1 MHQNSGLAGSR
12 RAHRWWRTSAL
23 LTPAVAALGAGLF
36 LAWNHPVWPLA
47 ATAAF
52 AVWVIVAARYA
63 ALWLFLLPAALPLA
77 NFSRWSGWVVFEE
90 FDLMVLGAVAV
101 GFARLAWK
109 SFASLPHSLITTR
122 PDLRWRVG
130 SALVLTLGVLGLL
143 GFFRGV
149 ADAGGWAFGWF
160 DGYAQPLNGV
170 RVGKSLL
177 YAVALW
183 PLLQCELRRSTPRSI
198 ERLSLGMQVG
208 LALVGFAVLWER
220 AAYAGLLDFSNRYR
234 TTALF
239 WEMHVGG
246 GTIDVYLAL
255 ATPFAAWALWRAR
268 TRHAWAAAAV
278 LALLTVHACL
288 TTFSRGAYVG
298 VGLPLLALGAG
309 WWLRRLELDRR
320 LAWLALCKGLAVAT
334 FATLLLSALFATQ
347 GYAGVGLAL
356 AAWVSLLFGLRLP
369 RGAGGWRNAA
379 ALGLTVALITE
390 GVAVVGGGSFL
401 RTRLLDSDRDFGAR
415 LAHWERGVAL
425 LTSPAEWLL
434 GLGLGRLPANY
445 ARFAPRGEFS
455 GDIKLTTSGGRGA
468 VMVSGPSTRKELA
481 GLYALTQ
488 RVPLLPGGTYRVGLV
503 LRTEVATD
511 LFVSVCEQHLLYA
524 RHCQEALVRVLPRE
538 EAQQSLAVDLRGPV
552 LSAGDWYAPRL
563 GVFALSVA
571 RPGASV
577 VLSSVALYAP
587 DGNELLGNRDFAR
600 GLAQW
605 FPAAEHY
612 FVPWHIDSLWLEL
625 LIERGVLGTLAFA
638 GTFGWALRCL
648 CSTAASSVRAAPF
661 LAASLSGGLIV
672 GLVSSVMDTPRV
684 AFLFCLLALFALAL
698 TQQAAD
704 ARSTEAHP
712 PR

>member
-1 MHQNSGLAGSR
+1 M
-12 RAHRWWRTSAL
+12 AL
-23 LTPAVAALGAGLF
+23 LAPAIAALGAGLF
-36 LAWNHPVWPLA
+36 LAWNYPVWPLA

-52 AVWVIVAARYA
+52 TVWVIVAARYA

-77 NFSRWSGWVVFEE
+77 NFSPWSGWVVFEE
-90 FDLMVLGAVAV
+90 FDLLVLGAVAV
-101 GFARLAWK
+101 GFARMAGK
-109 SFASLPHSLITTR
+109 SFASLPHSLNPTR
-122 PDLRWRVG
+122 PDLRWRVA
-130 SALVLTLGVLGLL
+130 SVLVLTLGVLALL

-160 DGYAQPLNGV
+160 DAYAQPLNGV
-170 RVGKSLL
+170 RVGKNLL

-183 PLLQCELRRSTPRSI
+183 PLLRYELRRSAPRSI

-208 LALVGFAVLWER
+208 LALVGLAVLWER
-220 AAYAGLLDFSNRYR
+220 AAYPGLLDFSSRYR

-246 GTIDVYLAL
+246 GTIDAYLAL

-268 TRHAWAAAAV
+268 TRRAWAAAAM

-288 TTFSRGAYVG
+288 TTFSRGVYLG

-309 WWLRRLELDRR
+309 WWLRRLALDRR
-320 LAWLALCKGLAVAT
+320 LAWLALCKGLAVASV
-334 FATLLLSALFATQ
+334 ATVLVSALFATQ
-347 GYAGVGLAL
+347 GYAGVGGAL
-356 AAWVSLLFGLRLP
+356 VAWIALLCGLRLRRP
-369 RGAGGWRNAA
+369 AWDWRKAA
-379 ALGLTVALITE
+379 ALGLMVALITE

-401 RTRLLDSDRDFGAR
+401 RTRLLDSDRDFGSR

-445 ARFAPRGEFS
+445 ARLAPRGEFS
-455 GDIKLTTSGGRGA
+455 GDIRLTTSGGRSA
-468 VMVSGPSTRKELA
+468 VMVSGPPTRKELA
-481 GLYALTQ
+481 GLYSLTQ
-488 RVPLLPGGTYRVGLV
+488 RVPLLPGGSYRVGLV
-503 LRTEVATD
+503 LQAEVATD

-524 RHCQEALVRVLPRE
+524 RRCQEALVRVLPRE
-538 EAQQSLAVDLRGPV
+538 GAPQSLAVDLRGPP

-571 RPGASV
+571 RAGTSV
-577 VLSSVALYAP
+577 VVSSVALSAP
-587 DGNELLGNRDFAR
+587 DGSELLANRSFAN

-612 FVPWHIDSLWLEL
+612 FLPWHIDSLWLEL
-625 LIERGVLGTLAFA
+625 LIERGLLGALVFA
-638 GTFGWALRCL
+638 GTFGWALQRL
-648 CSTAASSVRAAPF
+648 CSARAMTVRAAPF

-698 TQQAAD
+698 TEQAAD
-704 ARSTEAHP
+704 ARSTDAHP

>member
-1 MHQNSGLAGSR
+1 
-12 RAHRWWRTSAL
+12 SAL
-23 LTPAVAALGAGLF
+23 LALAIAALGGGLF
-36 LAWNHPVWPLA
+36 LAWNHPVWPVA
-47 ATAAF
+47 ASSAF

-77 NFSRWSGWVVFEE
+77 NFSPWSGWIAFEE
-90 FDLMVLGAVAV
+90 FDLMVLGAVAG
-101 GFARLAWK
+101 GFARLAGK
-109 SFASLPHSLITTR
+109 SFAPRPHSLNPTQ

-130 SALVLTLGVLGLL
+130 SVLVLTLGVLGLL

-170 RVGKSLL
+170 RAGKNLL

-183 PLLQCELRRSTPRSI
+183 PLLRYELRRSAPRSI
-198 ERLSLGMQVG
+198 ELLSLGMQVG
-208 LALVGFAVLWER
+208 LALVGCAVLWER
-220 AAYAGLLDFSNRYR
+220 AAYPGLLDFSSRYR
-234 TTALF
+234 ATALF

-246 GTIDVYLAL
+246 GTIDAYLAL

-268 TRHAWAAAAV
+268 TRRAWAAAAL

-309 WWLRRLELDRR
+309 WWLRRLALDRR
-320 LAWLALCKGLAVAT
+320 LAWLALCKGLALAT

-356 AAWVSLLFGLRLP
+356 AAWIALLLGLRLR
-369 RGAGGWRNAA
+369 RGVLGWRKAA
-379 ALGLTVALITE
+379 ALGLMAALITE

-401 RTRLLDSDRDFGAR
+401 RSRLLDSDRDFGSR

-434 GLGLGRLPANY
+434 GLGVGRLPANY

-455 GDIKLTTSGGRGA
+455 GDIQLTTSDGRGA
-468 VMVSGPSTRKELA
+468 VMVSGPPTRKELA

-503 LRTEVATD
+503 LQADVATD

-524 RHCQEALVRVLPRE
+524 RHCQQALVRVLPRE
-538 EAQQSLAVDLRGPV
+538 GAHQSLAVDLRGPV

-577 VLSSVALYAP
+577 LLSSVALSAP
-587 DGNELLGNRDFAR
+587 DGSELLGNRNFAR

-612 FVPWHIDSLWLEL
+612 FLPWHIDSLWLEL
-625 LIERGVLGTLAFA
+625 LIERGLLGALVFA
-638 GTFGWALRCL
+638 GLFGWALQRL
-648 CSTAASSVRAAPF
+648 CTTPASSVRVAPF
-661 LAASLSGGLIV
+661 LAASLGGGLIV

-704 ARSTEAHP
+704 ARLADAHP

>member
-1 MHQNSGLAGSR
+1 
-12 RAHRWWRTSAL
+12 
-23 LTPAVAALGAGLF
+23 
-36 LAWNHPVWPLA
+36 VWPLA

-52 AVWVIVAARYA
+52 VVWVIVAARYA
-63 ALWLFLLPAALPLA
+63 ALWLFVLPAALPLA
-77 NFSRWSGWVVFEE
+77 NFSPWSGWVVLEE

-101 GFARLAWK
+101 GFARLAGK
-109 SFASLPHSLITTR
+109 SFAPLPHSLNPTR
-122 PDLRWRVG
+122 PDLRWRVD
-130 SALVLTLGVLGLL
+130 SVLVLTLGVLGLL
-143 GFFRGV
+143 GFSRGV

-183 PLLQCELRRSTPRSI
+183 PLLQYELRRSAPRSI

-208 LALVGFAVLWER
+208 LALVGCAVLWER
-220 AAYAGLLDFSNRYR
+220 AAYPGLLDFSSRYR

-246 GTIDVYLAL
+246 GAIDVYLAL

-268 TRHAWAAAAV
+268 TRRAWAAAAA
-278 LALLTVHACL
+278 LALLTDHACL
-288 TTFSRGAYVG
+288 TTFSRGACVG
-298 VGLPLLALGAG
+298 VGLPLLAIGAG
-309 WWLRRLELDRR
+309 WWLRRLALDRR
-320 LAWLALCKGLAVAT
+320 LAWLALGKGLAVAT

-356 AAWVSLLFGLRLP
+356 AAWIALLLGLRLR
-369 RGAGGWRNAA
+369 RGVLGWRKAA
-379 ALGLTVALITE
+379 ALGLMAALITE

-401 RTRLLDSDRDFGAR
+401 RTRLLDSDRDFGSR

-425 LTSPAEWLL
+425 LTSPTEWLL
-434 GLGLGRLPANY
+434 GLGVGRLPANY

-455 GDIKLTTSGGRGA
+455 GDIQLTTSGGRGA
-468 VMVSGPSTRKELA
+468 VMVAGPPTRKELA

-488 RVPLLPGGTYRVGLV
+488 RVPLLPGGAYRVEFL
-503 LRTEVATD
+503 LQAEVATD
-511 LFVSVCEQHLLYA
+511 IVASVCEQHLLYA
-524 RHCQEALVRVLPRE
+524 RRCQEALVRVLPRE
-538 EAQQSLAVDLRGPV
+538 GARQSLAMDLRGPA
-552 LSAGDWYAPRL
+552 LSAGNWYAPRL
-563 GVFALSVA
+563 GVFAVSVA
-571 RPGASV
+571 RPGTSV
-577 VLSSVALYAP
+577 VLSGVALVAP
-587 DGNELLGNRDFAR
+587 DGGELLANRDFAR

-605 FPAAEHY
+605 FPVAEHY
-612 FVPWHIDSLWLEL
+612 FLPWHIDSLWLEL
-625 LIERGVLGTLAFA
+625 LIERGLLGALVFA
-638 GTFGWALRCL
+638 GLFGWALRRL
-648 CSTAASSVRAAPF
+648 WTTPASSVRVAPF
-661 LAASLSGGLIV
+661 LAASLGGGVIV

-704 ARSTEAHP
+704 ARLADAHP